1 MLNIIPVID
10 LMNGIA
16 VSGKSGDRNNYLPL
30 KTVFAPNSDPFSIAR
45 SLKISGA
52 SEIYVADLDL
62 IEKKGH
68 NLDKI
73 KMMNSIVP
81 LILDCG
87 IRDFNSFKFF
97 LDFAYKIVVATETLK
112 SIEELYKIFDNIVK
126 ERIVVSIDIKDNEF
140 YSRDNNLNLS
150 LDEFKKDLM
159 AIYPNEIILL
169 DISRVG
175 SYSGWNK
182 QLVNEF
188 IEFKDKLILGGGI
201 NKKDLNLITKTGIN
215 KVLVGT
221 GLHSGEILLE
231 NNINSFKY

>member
-1 MLNIIPVID
+1 MLDIIPVLD

-16 VSGKSGDRNNYLPL
+16 VSGKSGDRDSYLPL
-30 KTVFAPNSDPFSIAR
+30 KTVFASNSNPFSIAK
-45 SLKISGA
+45 SLKFNGA

-68 NLDKI
+68 NLDNI

-97 LDFAYKIVVATETLK
+97 LDFAYKIVVATETLR
-112 SIEELYKIFDNIVK
+112 SIEELYKIFDNITK
-126 ERIVVSIDIKDNEF
+126 KRIVVSVDIKDNEL
-140 YSRDNNLNLS
+140 YSKDNEFNLT

-159 AIYPNEIILL
+159 DISPNEIILL

-175 SYSGWNK
+175 NQFGWNK

-201 NKKDLNLITKTGIN
+201 KKEDLNSITNTGIN

-221 GLHSGEILLE
+221 GLHNGEISLE
-231 NNINSFKY
+231 KLI